1 MATTPN
7 ITPAATAGQP
17 TPVELSPPVDRPREA
32 AAQTRRPH
40 PAKRLATAAA
50 VTLTWLLVLVAVA
63 LLGLVAVGPHIFG
76 YEIESVLSGSMVP
89 AFSPG
94 DAVLVTSEP
103 TDQLRVGQIISYHI
117 PIGDHHVETH
127 RIVRI
132 VSRGPRPVVVTK
144 GDANSAPDPWHAK
157 LLTPRVWRVR
167 AVLPHLGTA
176 IYDLR
181 TPTIHSLTTIL
192 APALIVTLLLVRI
205 WRPTSA
211 RSREQE

>member
-1 MATTPN
+1 MT
-7 ITPAATAGQP
+7 I
-17 TPVELSPPVDRPREA
+17 ELSPPHDRPPA
-32 AAQTRRPH
+32 TPGQCRRPH
-40 PAKRLATAAA
+40 RAKRLATAAA
-50 VTLTWLLVLVAVA
+50 VTLTWLLVLGAVA
-63 LLGLVAVGPHIFG
+63 LLGLVAIGPHVFG
-76 YEIESVLSGSMVP
+76 YHIESVLSGSMVP
-89 AFSPG
+89 TFSPG

-103 TDQLRVGQIISYHI
+103 TDHLRVGQIISYHI

-157 LLTPRVWRVR
+157 LLTARVWHVR
-167 AVLPHLGTA
+167 AVIPHLGTA

-181 TPTIHSLTTIL
+181 TPTVHSLTTIL
-192 APALIVTLLLVRI
+192 APTLIVVLLLARI